1 MVYQD
6 IPVEGSVKD
15 KCEFV
20 TLVKGLGG
28 LLEGSVEGGV
38 GGLGG

>member
-6 IPVEGSVKD
+6 IPVKGYFKD

-20 TLVKGLGG
+20 ALVNGLGG
-28 LLEGSVEGGV
+28 LLEGSVEGDV